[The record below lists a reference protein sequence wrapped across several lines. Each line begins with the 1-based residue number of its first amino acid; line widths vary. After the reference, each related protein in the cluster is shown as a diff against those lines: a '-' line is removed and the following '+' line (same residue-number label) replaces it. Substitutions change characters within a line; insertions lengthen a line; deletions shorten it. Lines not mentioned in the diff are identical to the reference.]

1 MCVDPAGHPLEV
13 GVHAMEGCDPLPSG
27 VVLETGFIVSALE
40 SSDRHHQASAAF
52 LERLI
57 RARTAL
63 FYNDLFELELHEKAF
78 ELGAQEV
85 RLRME
90 PPTHGVRYT
99 DPGVRSLAGDLLG
112 RWHRIVLRADAVHV
126 ELPNMLEDVRYF
138 MERAGLSA
146 AHAVQAGMV
155 VASGADGIATVEDRF
170 GAVDETLVR
179 MYTPQRLVER
189 SRSRRP
195 SARTTG

>member
-13 GVHAMEGCDPLPSG
+13 GVHAMEG
-27 VVLETGFIVSALE
+27 
-40 SSDRHHQASAAF
+40 
-52 LERLI
+52 
-57 RARTAL
+57 
-63 FYNDLFELELHEKAF
+63 
-78 ELGAQEV
+78 
-85 RLRME
+85 
-90 PPTHGVRYT
+90 
-99 DPGVRSLAGDLLG
+99 
-112 RWHRIVLRADAVHV
+112 WHRIVLRADAVHV